1 MSNVSTMHCDVCK
14 GVSKCIRHAII
25 SVRCA
30 ELWLGA
36 GLHVY
41 TASIAAACMCVEG
54 HVNMLMGRY
63 RTLHGT
69 I

>member
-1 MSNVSTMHCDVCK
+1 MCCDACK
-14 GVSKCIRHAII
+14 GVSKCIRDAII

-41 TASIAAACMCVEG
+41 TASIDAACMCVEG
-54 HVNMLMGRY
+54 QMQDFTWDYVGLSKSM
-63 RTLHGT
+63 
-69 I
+69 